1 MPRILSGG
9 ADFDAVDLDNIGGV
23 FLSCPIRLR
32 VRRHAQ
38 DGSDRSPGRP
48 LMTGIPASSVRRPR
62 RRVTAVLAAVAMVV
76 LAACAQDSSATDG
89 DQNFSVGIP
98 TFFVQNLT
106 PGSSGSSYVDYAIW
120 SPLTRVDGQSG
131 KLEMLV
137 AESIESTDNL
147 NWTVK
152 LKSGWTFHDG
162 SPVTAQSFADSWNA
176 TALGANA
183 LTGNASMAILAGY
196 AAMNPPKGKPAA
208 KELSGVKVVDD
219 STLTVTLAKPNA
231 LLPYILSAT
240 AFAPLPA
247 GATKDLKKFGTHPIG
262 NGPFK
267 TSGWETGAQDI
278 KLERYDGYAGTKA
291 TAAEIDLRV
300 YQQTGAIYTDFQA
313 GTIDLALLDGAD
325 LSKAKKDTPEQV
337 VDVQYPAVVY
347 LSFPLYDSRFANPQ
361 LRKAI
366 SMAIDR
372 EAIVKSLLA
381 GNAKAAT
388 GLAPPTLTGGG
399 EAKCDGCSYD
409 PQQAKAA
416 LQAAG
421 GWNGPMTLYTYQD
434 PTNEKVLQAIANQLR
449 TNLGIEKVTFEAQPI
464 AQLYE
469 GFAGKSIKGPSL
481 LYSGS
486 PYPHIYAMA
495 DQMFST
501 GAPLNVTGYDSTG
514 FSGLL
519 AQAASSKDANAT
531 TDFAKQA
538 ADQALA
544 DLPVAPL
551 YWPLGGLVHSDK
563 LSGVVPEVLG
573 GARLSVVKAG

>member
-1 MPRILSGG
+1 MKTPHR
-9 ADFDAVDLDNIGGV
+9 
-23 FLSCPIRLR
+23 RLT
-32 VRRHAQ
+32 AA
-38 DGSDRSPGRP
+38 
-48 LMTGIPASSVRRPR
+48 L
-62 RRVTAVLAAVAMVV
+62 AVLGLLLTGCAGQPSAA
-76 LAACAQDSSATDG
+76 DDNGT
-89 DQNFSVGIP
+89 FSVGVP

-131 KLEMLV
+131 KLELLV
-137 AESIESTDNL
+137 AESIESTDNVT
-147 NWTVK
+147 WTVK

-162 SPVTAQSFADSWNA
+162 SPVTAKSFADSWNA

-183 LTGNASMAILAGY
+183 LTGNASMAIFQGY
-196 AAMNPPKGKPAA
+196 AAMNPPKGTQPA
-208 KELSGVKVVDD
+208 KTLSGVQVVDD
-219 STLTVTLAKPNA
+219 STLKLTLNKPNA

-240 AFAPLPA
+240 AFAPLPES
-247 GATKDLKKFGTHPIG
+247 ATKDLKAFATHPIG

-267 TSGWETGAQDI
+267 TSGWEAGAQEI

-291 TAAEIDLRV
+291 SAAGVDLRV

-325 LSKAKKDTPEQV
+325 LSKAKKDLPDQV
-337 VDVQYPAVVY
+337 VDVQYPAIVY
-347 LSFPLYDSRFANPQ
+347 LSFPLYDGRFANPE

-399 EAKCDGCSYD
+399 EAKCESCTYD
-409 PQQAKAA
+409 PQKAKAA

-421 GWNGPMTLYTYQD
+421 GWNGPMVLYTYQD

-449 TNLGIEKVTFEAQPI
+449 TNLGLTNVTFEAQPI

-469 GFAGKSIKGPSL
+469 GFAGKAVKGPSL

-501 GAPLNVTGYDSTG
+501 GAPLNVTGYDSKS
-514 FSGLL
+514 FAGLL
-519 AQAASSKDANAT
+519 GQAASSKDPAQT
-531 TDFAKQA
+531 TDFAKQGA
-538 ADQALA
+538 EQALA
-544 DLPVAPL
+544 DVPVAPL
-551 YWPLGGLVHSDK
+551 YWPMGGLVHSEKVSD
-563 LSGVVPEVLG
+563 VVPEVLG
-573 GARLSVVKAG
+573 GARLAVVKAG

>member
-1 MPRILSGG
+1 MT
-9 ADFDAVDLDNIGGV
+9 
-23 FLSCPIRLR
+23 
-32 VRRHAQ
+32 
-38 DGSDRSPGRP
+38 RSAPP
-48 LMTGIPASSVRRPR
+48 SR
-62 RRVTAVLAAVAMVV
+62 RRLAALLVAASMVV
-76 LAACAQDSSATDG
+76 LTACAGKSAASDG
-89 DQNFSVGIP
+89 DQTFSVGVP

-137 AESIESTDNL
+137 ADSIQSTDNV
-147 NWTVK
+147 NWTVQ

-183 LTGNASMAILAGY
+183 QTSNASMAIFAGY
-196 AAMNPPKGKPAA
+196 AAMNPPKGKQPA
-208 KELSGVKVVDD
+208 KSLSGVKVVDD
-219 STLTVTLAKPNA
+219 STLKITLNKPNG
-231 LLPYILSAT
+231 LLPYILSAS
-240 AFAPLPA
+240 AYAPLPA
-247 GATKDLKKFGTHPIG
+247 GAAKDLKAFATHPIG
-262 NGPFK
+262 DGPFK
-267 TSGWETGAQDI
+267 TGGWDAGAQEI

-291 TAAEIDLRV
+291 ASAGVDLHV
-300 YQQTGAIYTDFQA
+300 YEQTGAIYTDYQA

-325 LSKAKKDTPEQV
+325 LSKAKKDTPDQV
-337 VDVQYPAVVY
+337 VDVQYPAIVY

-388 GLAPPTLTGGG
+388 GLAPPTLQGGG
-399 EAKCDGCSYD
+399 DATCESCTYD
-409 PQQAKAA
+409 PQKAKAA

-421 GWNGPMTLYTYQD
+421 GWSGPMVLYTYQD
-434 PTNEKVLQAIANQLR
+434 PTNEKVLQAVANQIR
-449 TNLGIEKVTFEAQPI
+449 TNLGIEKVTFESQPV
-464 AQLYE
+464 AQLYQ
-469 GFAGKSIKGPSL
+469 GFAGKAVKGPSL

-495 DQMFST
+495 DQMFSA
-501 GAPLNVTGYDSTG
+501 GAPLNVTGYDSKA
-514 FSGLL
+514 FAGLL
-519 AQAASSKDANAT
+519 AQAASSKDAAQT
-531 TDFAKQA
+531 TTLAKQA
-538 ADQALA
+538 AEQALA
-544 DLPVAPL
+544 DVPVAPL

-563 LSGVVPEVLG
+563 LSDVVPEVLG
-573 GARLSVVKAG
+573 GARLSAVKVG

>member
-1 MPRILSGG
+1 MKTPHR
-9 ADFDAVDLDNIGGV
+9 
-23 FLSCPIRLR
+23 RLT
-32 VRRHAQ
+32 AA
-38 DGSDRSPGRP
+38 
-48 LMTGIPASSVRRPR
+48 L
-62 RRVTAVLAAVAMVV
+62 AVLGLL
-76 LAACAQDSSATDG
+76 LAGCAGQSSATDDSG
-89 DQNFSVGIP
+89 TFSVGVP

-137 AESIESTDNL
+137 ADSIESTDNVT
-147 NWTVK
+147 WTVK

-162 SPVTAQSFADSWNA
+162 SPVTAKSFADSWNA

-183 LTGNASMAILAGY
+183 LTGNASMAIFQGY
-196 AAMNPPKGKPAA
+196 AAMNPPKGTTPA
-208 KELSGVKVVDD
+208 KTLSGVQVVDD
-219 STLTVTLAKPNA
+219 STLKVTLNKANA
-231 LLPYILSAT
+231 LLPYVLSAT
-240 AFAPLPA
+240 AFAPLPES
-247 GATKDLKKFGTHPIG
+247 ATKDLKAFGTHPIG

-267 TSGWETGAQDI
+267 TSGWEAGAQEI
-278 KLERYDGYAGTKA
+278 KLERYDAYGGTKA
-291 TAAEIDLRV
+291 AAAGVDVRV

-325 LSKAKKDTPEQV
+325 LSKAKKDTPDQV
-337 VDVQYPAVVY
+337 VDVQYPAIVY
-347 LSFPLYDSRFANPQ
+347 LSFPLYDGRFANPE

-388 GLAPPTLTGGG
+388 GLAPSTLAGGG
-399 EAKCDGCSYD
+399 EAKCESCTYD
-409 PQQAKAA
+409 PQKAKAT

-421 GWNGPMTLYTYQD
+421 GWSGPMVLYTYQD

-449 TNLGIEKVTFEAQPI
+449 TNLGIANVTFEAQPI

-469 GFAGKSIKGPSL
+469 GFAGKAIKGPSL

-501 GAPLNVTGYDSTG
+501 GAPLNVTGYDSKAFT
-514 FSGLL
+514 GLL
-519 AQAASSKDANAT
+519 GQAASGKD
-531 TDFAKQA
+531 TDAVAKQA
-538 ADQALA
+538 AEQALT
-544 DLPVAPL
+544 DVPVAPL
-551 YWPLGGLVHSDK
+551 YWPMGGLVHSDR
-563 LSGVVPEVLG
+563 LSDVVPEVLG
-573 GARLSVVKAG
+573 GARLAVVKAG

>member
-1 MPRILSGG
+1 
-9 ADFDAVDLDNIGGV
+9 
-23 FLSCPIRLR
+23 
-32 VRRHAQ
+32 
-38 DGSDRSPGRP
+38 
-48 LMTGIPASSVRRPR
+48 
-62 RRVTAVLAAVAMVV
+62 
-76 LAACAQDSSATDG
+76 
-89 DQNFSVGIP
+89 
-98 TFFVQNLT
+98 
-106 PGSSGSSYVDYAIW
+106 
-120 SPLTRVDGQSG
+120 
-131 KLEMLV
+131 MLV
-137 AESIESTDNL
+137 ADSIESTDNV

-183 LTGNASMAILAGY
+183 LTGNASMAIIAGY
-196 AAMNPPKGKPAA
+196 AAMNPAKGKPAA
-208 KELSGVKVVDD
+208 KTLSGVHVVDQ
-219 STLTVTLAKPNA
+219 STLKVTLAKPNA
-231 LLPYILSAT
+231 LLPYILSAA

-247 GATKDLKKFGTHPIG
+247 SATKDLKSFATHPIG

-267 TSGWETGAQDI
+267 VQNGGWDTGAQDI

-291 TAAEIDLRV
+291 EAAGIDLHV

-325 LSKAKKDTPEQV
+325 LSKAKKDTPDQV

-347 LSFPLYDSRFANPQ
+347 LSFPLYDNRFANPQ
-361 LRKAI
+361 VRKAI

-399 EAKCDGCSYD
+399 DAKCDGCTYD
-409 PQQAKAA
+409 PQQAKAT

-421 GWNGPMTLYTYQD
+421 GWNGPLTLYTYQD

-449 TNLGIEKVTFEAQPI
+449 TNLGIQKVTFESQPI

-501 GAPLNVTGYDSTG
+501 GAPLNVTGYDSKAFTG
-514 FSGLL
+514 ML
-519 AQAASSKDANAT
+519 AQAASSKDAGAT
-531 TDFAKQA
+531 TTFAKQA

-551 YWPLGGLVHSDK
+551 YWPQGGLVHSDK

-573 GARLSVVKAG
+573 GARLSVVKVG

>member
-1 MPRILSGG
+1 
-9 ADFDAVDLDNIGGV
+9 
-23 FLSCPIRLR
+23 
-32 VRRHAQ
+32 
-38 DGSDRSPGRP
+38 
-48 LMTGIPASSVRRPR
+48 MTGIPASSVRR
-62 RRVTAVLAAVAMVV
+62 RVAAGFAAASMAVSMVL
-76 LAACAQDSSATDG
+76 LAACAGNSSATDG
-89 DQNFSVGIP
+89 DQSFAVGIP

-131 KLEMLV
+131 KLEML
-137 AESIESTDNL
+137 AADSIESSDNV
-147 NWTVK
+147 NWTIK
-152 LKSGWTFHDG
+152 LKPGWTFHDG

-183 LTGNASMAILAGY
+183 LTGNASLAIFDGY

-208 KELSGVKVVDD
+208 KSLTGVKVVDK
-219 STLTVTLAKPNA
+219 STLKVTLSKPNA
-231 LLPYILSAT
+231 LLPYILSST
-240 AFAPLPA
+240 TFAPLPA
-247 GATKDLKKFGTHPIG
+247 SATKDLKNFGTHPIG

-267 TSGWETGAQDI
+267 VKDGGWENGAQDI

-291 TAAEIDLRV
+291 AAAGVDLHV
-300 YQQTGAIYTDFQA
+300 YQQTGAIYTDYQA

-325 LSKAKKDTPEQV
+325 LSKAKKDTPDQV
-337 VDVQYPAVVY
+337 VDVQYPAIVY

-366 SMAIDR
+366 SLAIDR

-399 EAKCDGCSYD
+399 QAKCDGCTFD

-449 TNLGIEKVTFEAQPI
+449 TNLGLEKVSFESQPI
-464 AQLYE
+464 SQLYE

-481 LYSGS
+481 LYSGA

-501 GAPLNVTGYDSTG
+501 GAPLNVTGYDSKS
-514 FSGLL
+514 FNGLL
-519 AQAASSKDANAT
+519 AQAASSKDAGST
-531 TDFAKQA
+531 TNFAKQA

-551 YWPLGGLVHSDK
+551 YWPIGGLVHSDK

-573 GARLSVVKAG
+573 GARLSAVKVG